1 MVTIRASI
9 GFFSM
14 LGIVFLFPLSMTM
27 KAESGAATGI
37 EGNVRVSP
45 THGGPIKM
53 GEPDSAP
60 LVNATCLVETAAGT
74 IKTFTTDEKGH
85 FKVEL
90 PPGRYAVRV
99 EKIGIKGR
107 GCGLAD
113 IEVTSGFKQVDLH
126 CDTGLR

>member
-1 MVTIRASI
+1 MVAIRTSI
-9 GFFSM
+9 GLLSM
-14 LGIVFLFPLSMTM
+14 LSVVFLFPFMN
-27 KAESGAATGI
+27 AEAASATGI
-37 EGNVRVSP
+37 EGTVRFSP
-45 THGGPIKM
+45 THGGPAKM

-90 PPGRYAVRV
+90 PPGRYAIRV

-107 GCGLAD
+107 GCGLGD
-113 IEVTSGFKQVDLH
+113 IEVTSSGFKQIDLQ
-126 CDTGLR
+126 CDTGMR